1 MSASGT
7 KRKREESPERLS
19 FTISSAATK
28 PGTNGPVLVS
38 FPGIDAPASTP
49 FKCYAQKKA
58 KSKTKEKEK
67 TDANSSTNAT
77 IIVGETPSVEF
88 VSNEEENRHIADSGC
103 RYLLAVHNPRTSS
116 LTLLPTPA
124 PLHSLARTVKALK
137 SVPASS
143 IPTQLAYREARNAL
157 GESFGTKK
165 SQAAIRARERNKVD
179 ISAMNGVMGYVQ
191 DAIDVGAVGLPT
203 LQEAKEVADMNR
215 PIPPYNATTSD
226 PAEVYDL
233 HDIISENEWKVI
245 PTEILNKSTS
255 EHEKAALLPARN
267 SDWVY
272 SNLKRLNL
280 SEKGTKKKLKIIYY
294 ISAMLAFRRTAGHKE
309 VEKAKLEERL
319 SAIPAVILD
328 SLLARFT
335 EFSRESTVHRVT
347 KTTETKLL
355 THLFALCLKVDDYA
369 SDPGAIAHDLSIP
382 PTQVNQL
389 FRSLGCQLKKLS
401 ERDRARYG
409 LSDDISNTKMA
420 VLTAPVQFPK
430 PPRRKGRS

>member
-1 MSASGT
+1 LSTMSVSGT

-19 FTISSAATK
+19 FTISSTTAK

-49 FKCYAQKKA
+49 FKCYARKKA
-58 KSKTKEKEK
+58 KKRGKSDAKSS
-67 TDANSSTNAT
+67 TDAM

-88 VSNEEENRHIADSGC
+88 VSNEEENKHIADSGC
-103 RYLLAVHNPRTSS
+103 RYLLAVHNLRTSS

-165 SQAAIRARERNKVD
+165 SQAAIRAQERNKVD
-179 ISAMNGVMGYVQ
+179 ISAMKGVMGYVQ

-203 LQEAKEVADMNR
+203 LQEAKEAADMSR

-233 HDIISENEWKVI
+233 HDIIPENEWKAI

-255 EHEKAALLPARN
+255 EKEKVALLPARN

-272 SNLKRLNL
+272 SNLKRLDL

-328 SLLARFT
+328 NLLARFT

-369 SDPGAIAHDLSIP
+369 SDPGVIAHDLSIP

-389 FRSLGCQLKKLS
+389 FRSLGCQLKKLG

-409 LSDDISNTKMA
+409 LSNDISNTKMA